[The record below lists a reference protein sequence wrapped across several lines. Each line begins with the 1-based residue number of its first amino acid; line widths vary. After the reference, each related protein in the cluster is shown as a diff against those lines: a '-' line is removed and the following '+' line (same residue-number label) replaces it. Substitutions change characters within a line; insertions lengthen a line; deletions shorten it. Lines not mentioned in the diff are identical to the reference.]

1 MRRENK
7 QQGGGVLPPGYTQ
20 LEYIEGTGTQ
30 WINTG
35 VKMLPNI
42 ETYLKLSYSSVPSDV
57 YNYGVYF
64 GAPERLAV
72 NYRVRS
78 FVNIDFMTS
87 YYQTGN
93 VQLTTGHEYEIS
105 QTTTQ
110 ISVTDLTQTA
120 TASRTIPASTTTG
133 THNMY
138 LFSLNLNGNALT
150 PMQFRAERWY
160 AKVGQTYIADL
171 IPALRT
177 QDGKPGLYDIINN
190 VFLTNQGTDE
200 FLYA

>member
-1 MRRENK
+1 MRRHTNL
-7 QQGGGVLPPGYTQ
+7 QRLILPTGYTQ

-42 ETYLKLSYSSVPSDV
+42 ETYLKLSYSSVPSDF

-64 GAPERLAV
+64 DAPERLAV

-87 YYQTGN
+87 YYRTGN

-105 QTTTQ
+105 QTTTH

-120 TASRTIPASTTTG
+120 TASKTIPTSATTG

-138 LFSLNLNGNALT
+138 LFSLNLMGNALT
-150 PMQFRAERWY
+150 PMQFRQSGGMQRW
-160 AKVGQTYIADL
+160 GRRI
-171 IPALRT
+171 
-177 QDGKPGLYDIINN
+177 
-190 VFLTNQGTDE
+190 
-200 FLYA
+200 